1 MLEET
6 PKWKLRFDLWL
17 DAFLPT
23 EMGYACHF
31 VSIIEHYNLHT
42 TEKVLNSPVL
52 IVVALYMPAYR
63 TLIFFH
69 PLIDHELGCAA
80 TQLSTRQMKLWDS
93 STLIKP

>member
-1 MLEET
+1 MEEERERAKQHIHNIYRSTRKGMLEET
-6 PKWKLRFDLWL
+6 PKWKLRFDLCL

-52 IVVALYMPAYR
+52 IVVALYIYAG
-63 TLIFFH
+63 LQNIN
-69 PLIDHELGCAA
+69 I
-80 TQLSTRQMKLWDS
+80 LS
-93 STLIKP
+93 PVN